1 MDAGRFT
8 GLSLAAFGLILVSF
22 VLLGF
27 GRIVLPYRIARLVA
41 APTTLLAAVL
51 VGYLLVRS
59 VLSVLGIS
67 RIE

>member
-41 APTTLLAAVL
+41 APTTLLSAVL

-59 VLSVLGIS
+59 VPSVLGIS